1 MTLSK
6 SFLKKKEDTKIDLQN
21 LLRNKIDNML
31 ITTSWV
37 GKVKELIGLEGVSP
51 FWGDK
56 PAWYFWISQISG
68 AYYLELAETMTEQ
81 WEKDHLAGGMFKLKY
96 YPDINEQIF
105 NKFSFEEQAFVQ
117 SDFFDHTRTPK
128 FETKDRIPD
137 SLFNVAAFELTI
149 DPKENLALFTLEAL
163 DSMQIDYDGEIY
175 RTYPEINKGKLYTAG
190 ERARNVPG
198 YDLGYPFFSS
208 LLSLYSFY
216 SKTKPVR
223 VVLTRSPGFKH
234 VCNSQEE
241 LHCIDTADVT
251 VYSLTVLFSDAK
263 DKTGADGEKLIEEKV
278 GDTELDV
285 VFDQQ
290 FTCGHLPCNHI
301 APFVNTALDEKW
313 WSLAEA
319 DYKSEL
325 ASSCGCAD
333 CSH

>member
-1 MTLSK
+1 M
-6 SFLKKKEDTKIDLQN
+6 KKGEDTKIDLQS

-37 GKVKELIGLEGVSP
+37 EKVKELIGLKAVSP

-56 PAWYFWISQISG
+56 PAWYFWMSQTSG
-68 AYYLELAETMTEQ
+68 AYFLELDEIMDEH
-81 WEKDHLAGGMFKLKY
+81 WESDRLASGMFKVKH
-96 YPDINEQIF
+96 YPDTNGEFF
-105 NKFSFEEQAFVQ
+105 NNFSFEEQAFVQ
-117 SDFFDHTRTPK
+117 SDFFDHTHTPK

-137 SLFNVAAFELTI
+137 SLFNIAALELTI
-149 DPKENLALFTLEAL
+149 DPEENLALFTLEAL
-163 DSMQIDYDGEIY
+163 DSMQIHYDREIHQ
-175 RTYPEINKGKLYTAG
+175 TYPEIHKEKLYISG
-190 ERARNVPG
+190 EKVRNVPG

-241 LHCIDTADVT
+241 LHCIDTDDINL
-251 VYSLTVLFSDAK
+251 YSLNVLFSDTS
-263 DKTGADGEKLIEEKV
+263 DKNIVNGEKLIEQRFKDSDDE
-278 GDTELDV
+278 V

-301 APFVNTALDEKW
+301 SPSINTPLDEKW

-325 ASSCGCAD
+325 TSSCGCAD
-333 CSH
+333 CHH